1 MVSREDGTY
10 TKFEYGNDMIQTEIQ
25 SDRHKISAMIDG
37 RIEFGPSLYDGN
49 FIWTSK
55 TET

>member
-1 MVSREDGTY
+1 MRSREDGTY
-10 TKFEYGNDMIQTEIQ
+10 TKFEFGTDVIQTEIQ
-25 SDRHKISAMIDG
+25 SDRHKFGEMNEG